1 MQHLFRH
8 ILVPLDPSPL
18 SESALDAAVTLA
30 AAFGARVTLLRVIE
44 AECVAGEVQAH
55 DPLQTALH
63 GAQARA
69 HLAHLAAGFRAR
81 GVAVETEVM
90 VGDPAVQILA
100 CLREQ
105 GADLLVLC
113 SHGQGGPGLWCL
125 GGQAGKLLLLA
136 HVSVLLVRPGG
147 HDRPGPVL
155 VPLDGSSRAEHALPV
170 ARLVAQAR
178 GTPVVLAHILTVPE
192 LPRHVPHT
200 PHEQDLVQQ
209 LSALNRSAMERY
221 LEDTAA
227 HSAAEDLFDTLL
239 LDSHHVVEALHDLIA
254 REEIGLV
261 VMSAHGHSGL
271 RRWPYGSAA
280 LNLLTYAEVPVL
292 IVQDLSP
299 HEIGAGAAQDTR
311 PPAGH

>member
-18 SESALDAAVTLA
+18 SESALDAAVALA

-63 GAQARA
+63 QAQARA
-69 HLAHLAAGFRAR
+69 HLTRLAAGFRAR
-81 GVAVETEVM
+81 GLAVATEVA
-90 VGDPAVQILA
+90 VGDPAVQVMA

-113 SHGQGGPGLWCL
+113 SHGQGGPGPWSL
-125 GGQAGKLLLLA
+125 GGQAVKLLLQA
-136 HVSVLLVRPGG
+136 HVSVLLVRPGA

-155 VPLDGSSRAEHALPV
+155 VPLDGSPRAEHALPV

-192 LPRHVPHT
+192 LPRHMPLT
-200 PHEQDLVQQ
+200 PHEQGLVQQ

-227 HSAAEDLFDTLL
+227 HYAADGFFHTRL

-254 REEIGLV
+254 HEGIGLV

-299 HEIGAGAAQDTR
+299 HEIGAPARDTP
-311 PPAGH
+311 PPAGR